1 VARSIP
7 TLREAVELLP
17 DPARAATVVQRG
29 ARTLQRAGR
38 TVAQQAVEQVR
49 GANQPYATPPPGS
62 GLKPV
67 LGEPGLPV
75 VGTSL
80 KYISDPLRYARE
92 GYEQYGP
99 VSWSRAFGARMITVL
114 GPEGTEQVLLNR
126 DRAFANGPGWEYF
139 IGPFFERGL
148 MLLDFEEHLHHRRI
162 MQQAFTRDRLVTY
175 LKGMNAVLGDGMDAW
190 DDGPA
195 FGFHPAFKQ
204 LTLDL
209 ATTVFVGHHLG
220 PEADA
225 LNRAFFDTVQAGT
238 AIVRAPVPGGRW
250 RKGLEGRRVLE
261 DFFRAELP
269 AKRDGNGDDL
279 FTALCHAADED
290 GNTFSDTDV
299 VNHMIFLLMAAHDTS
314 TTTMTTLVYELARQP
329 DWQDRLR
336 EESAGAGHRPPR
348 TRRPGAPAVPRDGDQ
363 GGPAD
368 PGAGP
373 VNGQVRREGHQVLGH
388 YIPAGAGRAVPPLQ
402 PPHGGVLAEPA
413 PLRPGAVQ
421 PGACRAQ
428 GPPVRLGA
436 VRWGRAQVHR
446 DALRQPGGHRRPPPH
461 AAPVPLVGARRLP
474 DAGQHGQ
481 PPLPRRRPAH
491 HARTDRAMTAAEA
504 RPDRVVEA
512 PRARPGG
519 AR

>member
-1 VARSIP
+1 
-7 TLREAVELLP
+7 
-17 DPARAATVVQRG
+17 
-29 ARTLQRAGR
+29 
-38 TVAQQAVEQVR
+38 
-49 GANQPYATPPPGS
+49 
-62 GLKPV
+62 
-67 LGEPGLPV
+67 
-75 VGTSL
+75 
-80 KYISDPLRYARE
+80 
-92 GYEQYGP
+92 
-99 VSWSRAFGARMITVL
+99 
-114 GPEGTEQVLLNR
+114 
-126 DRAFANGPGWEYF
+126 
-139 IGPFFERGL
+139 

-250 RKGLEGRRVLE
+250 RKGLEGRKVLE

-336 EESAGAGHRPPR
+336 EESRVLGTDHLEHDDLERLPSHAMAIKEAQRIL
-348 TRRPGAPAVPRDGDQ
+348 APVPSMARYAVKDT
-363 GGPAD
+363 
-368 PGAGP
+368 
-373 VNGQVRREGHQVLGH
+373 QVLGH

-481 PPLPRRRPAH
+481 PPLPRGRPAH

>member
-38 TVAQQAVEQVR
+38 TVGQQAVEQVR

-250 RKGLEGRRVLE
+250 RKGLEGRKVLE

-336 EESAGAGHRPPR
+336 EESRVLGTDHLEHDDLERLPSHAMAIKEAQRIL
-348 TRRPGAPAVPRDGDQ
+348 APVPSMARYAVKDT
-363 GGPAD
+363 
-368 PGAGP
+368 
-373 VNGQVRREGHQVLGH
+373 QVLGH
-388 YIPAGAGRAVPPLQ
+388 YIPAGSRVGLYPHFNHLMEEYWPNPHHFDPERFSPERAEHKVHPFAWAPFG
-402 PPHGGVLAEPA
+402 GGVHKCIGMHFGNLE
-413 PLRPGAVQ
+413 V
-421 PGACRAQ
+421 
-428 GPPVRLGA
+428 
-436 VRWGRAQVHR
+436 
-446 DALRQPGGHRRPPPH
+446 
-461 AAPVPLVGARRLP
+461 
-474 DAGQHGQ
+474 
-481 PPLPRRRPAH
+481 
-491 HARTDRAMTAAEA
+491 TAALHHMLLRFRWSVPDGYRMPVSMVSLPYPEDGLPITLERIA
-504 RPDRVVEA
+504 R
-512 PRARPGG
+512 
-519 AR
+519 